1 MTEVTV
7 TKMSSKGQI
16 VVPQNIREMLGL
28 KVGELFA
35 LFGEDDTIILK
46 KIKLPSDA
54 EFRALLK
61 WGKIYAR
68 KKGISKGDVIKAL
81 ENARVGK

>member
-68 KKGISKGDVIKAL
+68 KKGFSKGDVLKAI
-81 ENARVGK
+81 ESARVGK